1 MIKPFESG
9 CRRILQHR
17 VVVTEYYYIDSGC
30 KIVVTLWKTVSTQV
44 SRRSRGYIT
53 NVYMCVNIYI
63 HNIYTYSGQI

>member
-17 VVVTEYYYIDSGC
+17 VLVTEYYYIDSGC

-44 SRRSRGYIT
+44 SGRSRGYIT
-53 NVYMCVNIYI
+53 NVCVYIYI
-63 HNIYTYSGQI
+63 